1 MKHLKYYNPFLF
13 ESKEAQS
20 NENKKQTIFL
30 FGPQGVGKT
39 TICKLLSS
47 QLNMKIIESDE
58 LDFEGYDIE
67 SDSNWSD
74 VWNQRKE
81 SEFKTIENYL
91 QKYKNSGV
99 ILDIGGSHG
108 VWEGEQLEQIKSII
122 KDCPNKFLIVPY
134 EDLEKSQLFL
144 RERLLKREI
153 KMNSFSVE
161 YWDAILSSDE
171 KTAEEFLTKNEF
183 DDENKNKFMEYF
195 TYVKNEPD
203 KYREI
208 AEEQRTS
215 AKERVD
221 GLTDKLKNNKD
232 EIWMVFDI
240 DDKTKKFDWDYSK
253 IEDFS
258 EYFIKNMSKSGIANH
273 IIYLDDRTNE
283 EVVEEIIEKSR

>member
-1 MKHLKYYNPFLF
+1 
-13 ESKEAQS
+13 
-20 NENKKQTIFL
+20 
-30 FGPQGVGKT
+30 
-39 TICKLLSS
+39 
-47 QLNMKIIESDE
+47 
-58 LDFEGYDIE
+58 
-67 SDSNWSD
+67 
-74 VWNQRKE
+74 
-81 SEFKTIENYL
+81 
-91 QKYKNSGV
+91 
-99 ILDIGGSHG
+99 
-108 VWEGEQLEQIKSII
+108 
-122 KDCPNKFLIVPY
+122 LIVPY

-153 KMNSFSVE
+153 KMNSFNVE

-232 EIWMVFDI
+232 KIWMVFDI

-283 EVVEEIIEKSR
+283 EVVEEIIEKSK